1 MDVSSVQKIA
11 RVLKCLVTVTFV
23 CNLAALPL
31 VPVLARQKYVDLRLY
46 QELLWDRSLVW
57 QDVRAVVLMVFLW
70 FCGCCTAVILWQARQ
85 VLNSILTGRPFC
97 GENARSLRRAA
108 LCGFLIAA
116 GAFGR
121 MVFSICFYE
130 SFRPILTYNALFVP
144 IFAVFGLLCLI
155 MSALFRQAAEIKTE
169 NDLTI

>member
-1 MDVSSVQKIA
+1 MRVSSVQKIA
-11 RVLKCLVTVTFV
+11 RVLKCLVSITFF
-23 CNLAALPL
+23 CNLIALPL
-31 VPVLARQKYVDLRLY
+31 VPVLVRQKYVDLRIY

-57 QDVRAVVLMVFLW
+57 QDTRAVVLIGFLW

-108 LCGFLIAA
+108 LCGFLVSA
-116 GAFGR
+116 GALVR
-121 MVFSICFYE
+121 VVFNICFYE
-130 SFRPILTYNALFVP
+130 SFRPVLTYNALFVP